1 MGERKMSLATRIT
14 GDKENKLIVLEN
26 YATQP
31 VLLNNV
37 RRETS

>member
-1 MGERKMSLATRIT
+1 VGEVKMSFATKIT

-31 VLLNNV
+31 
-37 RRETS
+37 S